1 MATDQL
7 ATYSKTVYLKQKVD
21 SLVSLRHHTINIIEP
36 IVSDITN
43 NKFPSED
50 ALNNALKA
58 LSDLSIKQKDLIDY
72 LSISEEQLVTLQDID
87 AMIKEIELNEQ
98 IFETVE
104 NMKQSISK
112 FIKLHCVNEDF
123 IEEIKQQQAT
133 AKELLE
139 SYSSNEMLIELGG
152 KYDLAIKI
160 AFKLIIPEA
169 NHYSRITKEI
179 GFATSYAL
187 RKGLFNIPDVND
199 LVAASAE
206 TTPAID
212 SFSSV
217 SSEPNTLVLPNNS
230 HVHLND
236 DLLSTGEY
244 KISYSGKKL
253 QRFSVSKFEQDL
265 KRISSRRRPSS
276 FLLTY
281 INNFGVLGEEELP
294 LFISDNS
301 SSSEDKLNF
310 FRMIL
315 QGLCQKGYLISCTV
329 SLENDKFVFYT
340 LSPIGIEAF
349 QRETS
354 RKQLLLYSSLKP
366 IYRQAG
372 EEAWSLE
379 GCESPFLMA
388 RQLSMI
394 NQAQGLL
401 EKALKTSFILDG
413 WKTLIPMPHRDLE
426 FRKLGIR
433 IVLIAPFSNY
443 KGSNN
448 ELNLI
453 EQIIQIKTDC
463 VPIIWTSSRIDGCN
477 WSQALSVNSSSIYF
491 LTNEDNILF
500 LGDKEGLDCFS
511 LIFDQINLIA
521 EKRTEEAESADV
533 IDNTISVTRK
543 VSSITELEETNHFV
557 KDSEINATL
566 DNIGKFEIVN
576 LIGQEE
582 DILNEDIN
590 LSKNEEPLAEIMP
603 YIEKFQLQSVIEK
616 ALLMVAENKFAEAM
630 ILLHSIA
637 NFSLEAKTLKEKISF
652 ILEDPLCKYEDL
664 FTLSD
669 TPINLSVKNVD
680 SVNDYLNIAMWLRI
694 FFNPD
699 NPNDHRLK
707 SRWGQIN
714 SDYSSPVLQNCP
726 ALKQLISHFWLFL
739 ERHQTG
745 FKFCTSGTARVQ
757 MELTN
762 KLNQTNQQ
770 LIEALSIFNTRN
782 IKAKIGHRK
791 AHQLVLELYGN
802 NGLMTEKVRQAPS
815 MPLDELRGFCQKF
828 TSIDLLSITPHLNT
842 NPDDKKLED
851 FIDTYWDTMDFKSN
865 FGKNVSFLG
874 KERDHQRSWLRE
886 AVTPLINCYIY
897 RFNAEKQGM
906 MDLVSPEA
914 VKKYRNKASE
924 LMLEVLQQLSQYKQD
939 DIRDPGY
946 SFLCAVLKQL
956 QDSLNEDIEQ
966 KSYFYESLL
975 LTGEIELDNQYLP
988 ILDNWMYELP
998 HIAGFRLWER
1008 AIRHCN
1014 DHNYTWQDAA
1024 LNALRDYDMGRYDLI
1039 ISRFSQ
1045 EISIDESSVIN
1056 TRKKAPSQITRYKE
1070 EFMTSVE
1077 IAQNYGQISSKGIM
1091 DNYFRLA
1098 IAAEQH
1104 AEKMSNCGFYNRLL
1118 DACNKQIKQDSKERM
1133 EATQARLEE
1142 LKYNILQA
1150 AEKDSENIDKEVIF
1164 KNWPIL
1170 DKIDQMLEKRN
1181 MTVAEDYIQLANNGY
1196 GQQDIPSI
1204 QNYAS
1209 DPFNLFYERYQSLYT
1224 ACNTNKSIDL
1234 NRIYEKEI
1242 KSNFFANQRNRN
1254 TVNADEFI
1262 RLWSKLS
1269 NAENI
1274 QSIIKHLS
1282 FHEIKKVTSGKNKEL
1297 YIFPEAI
1304 DGTLGQYSHPFAAFG
1319 TQAFQK
1325 GLRVIHMAGTRSAEN
1340 ILDEMIQYGASGAA
1354 STIVLLDYAL
1364 PLAERTLLA
1373 KSIKLRGIPEIIVVV
1388 DRVMALFLAGY
1399 NQLERGNIML
1409 QIALPFSNVQPYIP
1423 NGIIPPEMFI
1433 GRTDELNRIRNLTGP
1448 VLVYGGRQLGKTALL
1463 RQAKNLD
1470 HHPEKGSYAVFIDLK
1485 QDNCHTAPKKIS
1497 EELVFSNILDQEYST
1512 WEELKTALKIRL
1524 SSKEKPIYKLL
1535 LLLDEADRFLSSC
1548 EQDNNRPLEILKELK
1563 DSFNDQFKF
1572 VLAGLRDVVRFN
1584 KRRLSGNSVLA
1595 HMGHITIRPLAYTDA
1610 CDLLQ
1615 KPLQYLGF
1623 RIDETDD
1630 YMISLILAKT
1640 NYYPG
1645 LIHFYCQKLIEATV
1659 DSYRNGSYNENST
1672 PPYLLDE
1679 KHLKTLLGQSE
1690 FLEMIEDR
1698 FRITLQLD
1706 KDDLY
1711 DILANAMAYYYYSE
1725 GIGKA
1730 ASVKDIMN
1738 VCKDFEIKKICRM
1751 TEENLKALLE
1761 EMDELNILRQE
1772 QMGSEKYIFNR
1783 YSFFQMLGSFENV
1796 WEQLEKYA
1804 EQGVQ

>member
-1 MATDQL
+1 MSTDQI
-7 ATYSKTVYLKQKVD
+7 ATYSKTINLKQKVD
-21 SLVSLRHHTINIIEP
+21 SLVNLRHYTINSIEP
-36 IVSDITN
+36 IVADINSD
-43 NKFPSED
+43 KFPSE
-50 ALNNALKA
+50 ATLNDALKA
-58 LSDLSIKQKDLIDY
+58 LSNLSIKQKDLLDY
-72 LSISEEQLVTLQDID
+72 LSINDEQQIVTLQDID
-87 AMIKEIELNEQ
+87 KILKEIELNEQ

-112 FIKLHCVNEDF
+112 FINLQCVNEDF

-139 SYSSNEMLIELGG
+139 SYSSNEMLIELGE

-160 AFKLIIPEA
+160 AFKLIIPDA

-179 GFATSYAL
+179 GLATSYAL
-187 RKGLFNIPDVND
+187 RKGLFSIPAAKD

-206 TTPAID
+206 IFPTINPFNSD
-212 SFSSV
+212 SND
-217 SSEPNTLVLPNNS
+217 PLTLVLNEDS
-230 HVHLND
+230 HVQLKD
-236 DLLSTGEY
+236 DLLFTGEY
-244 KISYSGKKL
+244 KIVYSGKKL
-253 QRFSVSKFEQDL
+253 QRFSASKFEQDL
-265 KRISSRRRPSS
+265 KRISSRRGPSS

-281 INNFGVLGEEELP
+281 INNYGILGEDELP
-294 LFISDNS
+294 LFISDTS
-301 SSSEDKLNF
+301 SSSEEKLNY

-315 QGLCQKGYLISCTV
+315 QGLCQKGYLTSCTV
-329 SLENDKFVFYT
+329 SLDSDNNFVFYT
-340 LSPIGIEAF
+340 LSPIGIDAF
-349 QRETS
+349 QKETS
-354 RKQLLLYSSLKP
+354 RKQLLLYSSLRP

-372 EEAWSLE
+372 EELWSLE
-379 GCESPFLMA
+379 DYESPFLIA

-401 EKALKTSFILDG
+401 EKALKSNFILDD
-413 WKTLIPMPHRDLE
+413 WRTLTPIPHRDLE
-426 FRKLGIR
+426 FRKSGIR
-433 IVLIAPFSNY
+433 VVLIAPFSNFESS
-443 KGSNN
+443 KN
-448 ELNLI
+448 ELNYI
-453 EQIIQIKTDC
+453 EQILQMKTDC
-463 VPIIWTSSRIDGCN
+463 IPIIWTSSRIAGCT
-477 WSQALSVNSSSIYF
+477 WAQALSGTSHSVYF
-491 LTNEDNILF
+491 LTNDDNILF

-521 EKRTEEAESADV
+521 EKRAQEVGIVDTFDATVTVTSQ
-533 IDNTISVTRK
+533 ISSVK
-543 VSSITELEETNHFV
+543 EQEETNHFLE
-557 KDSEINATL
+557 DEELNSIL
-566 DNIGKFEIVN
+566 DNIEKPEMVN
-576 LIGQEE
+576 LVRQEDE
-582 DILNEDIN
+582 MPNEDTN
-590 LSKNEEPLAEIMP
+590 LSKSEETSAELMP
-603 YIEKFQLQSVIEK
+603 YIENGDLQSVIEK
-616 ALLMVAENKFAEAM
+616 ALLMVTENKFAEAM
-630 ILLHSIA
+630 ILLHSVA
-637 NFSLEAKTLKEKISF
+637 NFSPEAKILKDKISF

-669 TPINLSVKNVD
+669 TPVNLSVKNVD
-680 SVNDYLNIAMWLRI
+680 TVNDYLNIAMWLRI

-707 SRWGQIN
+707 SRWGQIS
-714 SDYSSPVLQNCP
+714 SDYSNPVLQNCP

-739 ERHQTG
+739 ERHHTG
-745 FKFCTSGTARVQ
+745 FKFCTSGTARIQ

-791 AHQLVLELYGN
+791 AHQLVLEFYGN
-802 NGLMTEKVRQAPS
+802 NGLMTEKVREAPS
-815 MPLDELRGFCQKF
+815 MPLDELRAFCQQF
-828 TSIDLLSITPHLNT
+828 TVIDLLSNTPFLNT
-842 NPDDKKLED
+842 NPDDKKLEE
-851 FIDTYWDTMDFKSN
+851 FIDKYWDTMDFKSN

-886 AVTPLINCYIY
+886 AVTPLINHYIY

-914 VKKYRNKASE
+914 VNKYRNTASE

-939 DIRDPGY
+939 DLGDPGF
-946 SFLCAVLKQL
+946 SFLCVVIKQL

-966 KSYFYESLL
+966 ESYFYENLL
-975 LTGEIELDNQYLP
+975 LTGEIELDNHYLP
-988 ILDNWMYELP
+988 VLDNWMYELP
-998 HIAGFRLWER
+998 HVAGFRLWER
-1008 AIRHCN
+1008 AIRHCD

-1039 ISRFSQ
+1039 IRRFSQ
-1045 EISIDESSVIN
+1045 EISFDESAVNS

-1142 LKYNILQA
+1142 LKHNILQA
-1150 AEKDSENIDKEVIF
+1150 AEKNSENIDTEVIF
-1164 KNWPIL
+1164 KSWPIL

-1196 GQQDIPSI
+1196 GQKDIPSI
-1204 QNYAS
+1204 QKYAS
-1209 DPFNLFYERYQSLYT
+1209 DPFSLFYERYQSLYT
-1224 ACNTNKSIDL
+1224 ACNTNKSVDL

-1242 KSNFFANQRNRN
+1242 KSSFFANQRNRN

-1269 NAENI
+1269 NTENI

-1297 YIFPEAI
+1297 FIFPEAI

-1373 KSIKLRGIPEIIVVV
+1373 KSIKLRGIPEIILVV

-1399 NQLERGNIML
+1399 NQLERGNVML
-1409 QIALPFSNVQPYIP
+1409 QIALPSSNVQPYIP

-1485 QDNCHTAPKKIS
+1485 QDNCHTAPKK
-1497 EELVFSNILDQEYST
+1497 LVKNLF
-1512 WEELKTALKIRL
+1512 
-1524 SSKEKPIYKLL
+1524 
-1535 LLLDEADRFLSSC
+1535 FLT
-1548 EQDNNRPLEILKELK
+1548 
-1563 DSFNDQFKF
+1563 F
-1572 VLAGLRDVVRFN
+1572 
-1584 KRRLSGNSVLA
+1584 
-1595 HMGHITIRPLAYTDA
+1595 
-1610 CDLLQ
+1610 
-1615 KPLQYLGF
+1615 
-1623 RIDETDD
+1623 
-1630 YMISLILAKT
+1630 
-1640 NYYPG
+1640 
-1645 LIHFYCQKLIEATV
+1645 
-1659 DSYRNGSYNENST
+1659 
-1672 PPYLLDE
+1672 
-1679 KHLKTLLGQSE
+1679 
-1690 FLEMIEDR
+1690 
-1698 FRITLQLD
+1698 
-1706 KDDLY
+1706 
-1711 DILANAMAYYYYSE
+1711 
-1725 GIGKA
+1725 
-1730 ASVKDIMN
+1730 
-1738 VCKDFEIKKICRM
+1738 
-1751 TEENLKALLE
+1751 
-1761 EMDELNILRQE
+1761 
-1772 QMGSEKYIFNR
+1772 
-1783 YSFFQMLGSFENV
+1783 
-1796 WEQLEKYA
+1796 
-1804 EQGVQ
+1804 